1 MLLRHLWLHPHV
13 WLLRYHW
20 LHPHVWLQFWSYP
33 TELLNQVPLVLLV
46 LVSAASLLQYGRP
59 QRRLQCGR
67 PQRRHENV
75 RALLVDRC
83 ILLPNFKNGPLHEVR
98 EVWLDVVRVLR
109 S

>member
-1 MLLRHLWLHPHV
+1 MLLRHLWLRPHV

-20 LHPHVWLQFWSYP
+20 LHPHVWLQ
-33 TELLNQVPLVLLV
+33 QVPLVLLV
-46 LVSAASLLQYGRP
+46 LVNAASLLQCGRP
-59 QRRLQCGR
+59 RRLQCGR